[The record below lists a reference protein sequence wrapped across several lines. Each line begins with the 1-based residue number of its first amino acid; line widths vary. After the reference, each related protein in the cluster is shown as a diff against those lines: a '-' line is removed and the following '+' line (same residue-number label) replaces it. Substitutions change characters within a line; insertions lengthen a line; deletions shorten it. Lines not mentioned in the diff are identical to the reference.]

1 VSVGRSGRAER
12 GGELV
17 CDNDA
22 AGSTNAVR
30 GIGCHERARRGR
42 PEAADGTG
50 VSFSERPSDPGR
62 SSASRAWG
70 AATVRSGADHLGSA
84 LALSPMRSRNARGRE
99 SVDAVVQARGSRMLE
114 VGRSRNSG
122 ERAAH
127 RHAVVAFGA
136 GGLAGCGGF
145 ELAVAAWGWS
155 SPLGSSL
162 PVLGVGGW
170 KVWAA
175 SRTATRL
182 WPAASG
188 FPSVTTRA
196 VVRPRTRGTAR
207 SRRTPPARRY
217 RRCC

>member
-1 VSVGRSGRAER
+1 MGRSGRAER

-30 GIGCHERARRGR
+30 GIGCHERARRVR

-50 VSFSERPSDPGR
+50 VSFSERPSDPGW

-84 LALSPMRSRNARGRE
+84 LALSPMRSRNARRRE
-99 SVDAVVQARGSRMLE
+99 SGRGSADRGSRTLE

-127 RHAVVAFGA
+127 RDAGVAFGPWGVA
-136 GGLAGCGGF
+136 ACGGF
-145 ELAVAAWGWS
+145 ELAVAAGDGRRRWGPRW
-155 SPLGSSL
+155 GSSAGSRKSGRSG
-162 PVLGVGGW
+162 PPRGQPHACGQRR
-170 KVWAA
+170 AA
-175 SRTATRL
+175 SL
-182 WPAASG
+182 PLLPG
-188 FPSVTTRA
+188 L
-196 VVRPRTRGTAR
+196 
-207 SRRTPPARRY
+207 
-217 RRCC
+217 